1 MLLSILSAIILF
13 KKRLHDLVTIRMTG
27 KSFKPTKRKTKTD
40 RCADKSILSL
50 LSAYQEYPVTF
61 KLMTSQVVQRARPV
75 RTRIYVLGSQMVKI
89 GDDTSGKW
97 LKIVES

>member
-1 MLLSILSAIILF
+1 MLLSILSATILF
-13 KKRLHDLVTIRMTG
+13 KKRLHD
-27 KSFKPTKRKTKTD
+27 KSFKPTKSKTKTD
-40 RCADKSILSL
+40 RCADKSILTL
-50 LSAYQEYPVTF
+50 LSAYQEYLVTF

-97 LKIVES
+97 LKIVEP